1 MKSIVGLVEYTVTGA
16 FLWLALL
23 VLAMLTGENLNPFEG
38 WLDYLLE
45 HSKAMAEELDER
57 TMSLLKDGV
66 AILFAGIV
74 FISVFA
80 TGLFIDLV
88 APIACGAFEIR
99 WIRKWLLKKEEE
111 WFVSLV
117 AEYGELVGPAYARLT
132 DKKLAR
138 WKPAFLLAEAY
149 RVVSAFVLTYA
160 LGGAKNAQTE
170 QLLERM
176 KIWRVTRALA
186 VTMLIL
192 AVALLLA
199 GPSSRGDPSKFFLF
213 RLLTPALLLLSAWYM
228 TRTSFLDVVQGI
240 RTACFMTWSESRRTG
255 TARAEIR
262 KTA

>member
-1 MKSIVGLVEYTVTGA
+1 MKSIIGLVEYTVTGA

-38 WLDYLLE
+38 WLDYLVK
-45 HSKAMAEELDER
+45 HSKALAKGLDER
-57 TMSLLKDGV
+57 TLSLLKDGV
-66 AILFAGIV
+66 ALLFAGIV

-88 APIACGAFEIR
+88 APIVCGALEIR
-99 WIRKWLLKKEEE
+99 WIRTWLLKKEER
-111 WFVSLV
+111 WFVGLV
-117 AEYGELVGPAYARLT
+117 DQYGELVGPAYARLT

-138 WKPAFLLAEAY
+138 WKPAFLLAEPY
-149 RVVSAFVLTYA
+149 RAVSAFVLTYA
-160 LGGAKNAQTE
+160 LGAAKTAQTE

-192 AVALLLA
+192 ALALLFA
-199 GPSSRGDPSKFFLF
+199 GPSSGDPSKFFLF

-228 TRTSFLDVVQGI
+228 TRTSFLDVVQCV
-240 RTACFMTWSESRRTG
+240 RTACFITWSESRRTA
-255 TARAEIR
+255 TTIAEIR